1 MSGNNR
7 HNSNNIISTYTS
19 IDKTSLL
26 NPEIKEENNPMFRRR
41 PADDDDDD
49 DDDENDVLEEG
60 QGAQI
65 RPKPKSP
72 SWKGENAKSVVYGG
86 LDAIVTC
93 FSLICSITGSG
104 GRMTSVD
111 VLVLGFANLVADG
124 ISMGFGDFLSSSTEK
139 EMAFKER
146 DVTQWEVDHLPD
158 SQIRNLIQRYREL
171 GMDPNDATTV
181 ILTFLTLF

>member
-1 MSGNNR
+1 MSGKNRDNN
-7 HNSNNIISTYTS
+7 NNIISTYTS

-41 PADDDDDD
+41 RTDDGD
-49 DDDENDVLEEG
+49 DVLEAG
-60 QGAQI
+60 LGAQI

-93 FSLICSITGSG
+93 FSLISSITGSG

-158 SQIRNLIQRYREL
+158 SQIRNLIQRYRDL

-181 ILTFLTLF
+181 ILTYITLI